1 MPKPKLKNELA
12 FIDNRINRLVGQI
25 EGVRRMIH
33 SGRSSDEVTQQ
44 ILAAR
49 QALSKLGLVVLKEGL
64 SKMPEK
70 HHKKIDSMLEKIF
83 RI

>member
-1 MPKPKLKNELA
+1 MKSAKEKSSP
-12 FIDNRINRLVGQI
+12 IDNRINRLIGQI
-25 EGVRRMIH
+25 EGVRRMIN
-33 SGRSSDEVTQQ
+33 SNRPADEITQQ

-49 QALSKLGLVVLKEGL
+49 QALSKLGLVVLKEGIM
-64 SKMPEK
+64 KMPEK

>member
-1 MPKPKLKNELA
+1 MKTLKEKSSP
-12 FIDNRINRLVGQI
+12 IDNRINRMIGQI

-33 SGRSSDEVTQQ
+33 AGRPSDEVTQQ

-49 QALSKLGLVVLKEGL
+49 QALSKLGLVVLKEGIMKL
-64 SKMPEK
+64 PDRQ
-70 HHKKIDSMLEKIF
+70 HKKLESMLEKIF